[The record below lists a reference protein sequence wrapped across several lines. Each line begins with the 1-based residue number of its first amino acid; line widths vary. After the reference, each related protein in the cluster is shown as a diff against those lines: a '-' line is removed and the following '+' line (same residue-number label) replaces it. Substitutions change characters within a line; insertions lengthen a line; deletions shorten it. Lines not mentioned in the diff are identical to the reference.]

1 MKSGLFNNLFFAL
14 FFINQT
20 IDSFLNDL
28 ISIYYD
34 EKIFFIIQAYL
45 YIFSIYII
53 SFPDN

>member
-28 ISIYYD
+28 ISIFYD

-45 YIFSIYII
+45 YIFSIYMI